1 MAPWRSIGQLLGL
14 VALDEQRKQNATT
27 NAVELTGILDPH

>member
-1 MAPWRSIGQLLGL
+1 MGQLFGL
-14 VALDEQRKQNATT
+14 VALDEQRNQDATT